1 MNKKMAAWA
10 LGIGVICGSGALI
23 LDHHQRQE
31 ACQLAINKQRAQAVD
46 ASGVDYGKLLDDAGL
61 THGPNPPESTV
72 TNSLPFEPSSEFDK
86 RYAAPS
92 NLCAPTDNS
101 GVLFSCVLGGLFIA
115 FCAYWVG
122 LILAKF
128 HRILVR

>member
-1 MNKKMAAWA
+1 MNKKMAALA
-10 LGIGVICGSGALI
+10 LGVGVICGSGALI
-23 LDHHQRQE
+23 LDHNQRQE

-46 ASGVDYGKLLDDAGL
+46 ASGVDYGKLLDQAGL
-61 THGPNPPESTV
+61 THGPNPPEGAV

-101 GVLFSCVLGGLFIA
+101 DALINSALGGLAIA

-128 HRILVR
+128 HRFLER